1 MNDQSAPATDAGA
14 AAVTIRTCEERDVP
28 AITAIYHHHVLHGA
42 ASFEIEPPDAAEIAR
57 RRRAVIDGGYPY
69 IVAEQGGRVVGYAY
83 ASAYRPR
90 PAYRNTVENSVY
102 VAPGRERQ
110 GIGRVLLA
118 ALLDACEQRGF
129 RQVVA
134 VIGDSGHEAS
144 IGLHRALGFRMV
156 GTLRSAGFKFGRWI
170 DIVLMQRALG
180 PGDDTPPSR

>member
-1 MNDQSAPATDAGA
+1 MNDRAHLAEASR
-14 AAVTIRTCEERDVP
+14 AAVTIRPSEEADV
-28 AITAIYHHHVLHGA
+28 ATITAIYHHHVLHGA

-57 RRRAVIDGGYPY
+57 RRRVVLDGGYPY
-69 IVAEQGGRVVGYAY
+69 LVAEEGGRVVGYAY

-102 VAPGRERQ
+102 VEPGRERQ

-156 GTLRSAGFKFGRWI
+156 GTLQSAGFKFGRWI

-180 PGDDTPPSR
+180 PGDGTPPSR